1 GTAGMAPTLSLS
13 YNSNGGNGLLGMG
26 WGIDGLSQISRCP
39 KTIIQDGAMGGVN
52 YTTADKICIDGQRL
66 ISTGGVYGA
75 NATEYRTE
83 SANFA
88 KIISYTTTVANGP
101 DSFKVWTKAGQV
113 IEYGNTADSRIEAA
127 AKTVIRSW
135 GVNKISDTK
144 GNYIT
149 VSYIEDNP
157 NGEAYVSRVDYTGN
171 ATSSPVLTPYA
182 SVQFVY
188 EARPDTTTSYHAGS
202 VIKQTKR
209 MTNIK
214 TYNGATLVKDYRMT
228 YANTGAYSVDT
239 SNVKNGSLITQVKEC
254 DGSATPTCLNP
265 MTFNWQAGT
274 VNAATFAAAQAWSGL
289 PAGATVI
296 DSADINGD
304 GRSDVL
310 YDSIQGSFP
319 TTHILKVAF
328 SNGIGFTGDV
338 NTGLQG
344 GTNTCLVAGGMGGGC
359 TTSVFTLPAVA
370 LGDVNG
376 DGKADL
382 VTSSGVYFST
392 GNAFSAVQSS
402 PTGSIIALA
411 DINGDGRSDV
421 LYDSIQG
428 SFLTTHALNVAFSN
442 GNGFTGAVNTGL
454 QGGTNTC
461 VAGGGMG
468 GCTTSVFTLPAVALG
483 DVNGDGKADL
493 VTSSGVYFSTG
504 NAFSAVQ
511 SSPTGS
517 IIALADINGDGRSD
531 VLYDSI
537 QGSFLTTHA
546 LNVAFSNGNGFTGA
560 VNTGLQGGTNTCVA
574 GGGMGGCT
582 TSVFTLPA
590 VALGDVNGDS
600 LSDIVSNTK
609 VSIANQ
615 SLPDLL
621 LSQTD
626 GLGNT
631 TNLTQVPLST
641 AGVYLADTGSAYPV
655 RDVAATLPMY
665 VVSTATVSDG
675 NGGTLTNNYSYGGA
689 KVHLT
694 GRGSLGF
701 RYQKVTNVQAD
712 TNSTTFFRQDY
723 PYIGLP
729 SQTEKRITS
738 TNTLVGASALTYANT
753 VLTAGAAS
761 SQFPY
766 LSQSVEQNFELGGSL
781 INTTTTTNQYDDF
794 GNATQISVNSN
805 DGYIKTTNNTYL
817 NNPANF
823 SVINSTNWLL
833 GRLLRSTVTSTTP

>member
-1 GTAGMAPTLSLS
+1 MMKLSALNNTQSTKLMALTWLTLTLTLTSLFTTTAQAATPFTTNSNFSVGSDGSANVSIPIQVPPGTAGMAPTLSLS

-254 DGSATPTCLNP
+254 DGATTPVCLNP

-296 DSADINGD
+296 AMGDI
-304 GRSDVL
+304 
-310 YDSIQGSFP
+310 
-319 TTHILKVAF
+319 
-328 SNGIGFTGDV
+328 
-338 NTGLQG
+338 
-344 GTNTCLVAGGMGGGC
+344 
-359 TTSVFTLPAVA
+359 
-370 LGDVNG
+370 NG
-376 DGKADL
+376 DGKADIL
-382 VTSSGVYFST
+382 TQVGGAPNPTTISYAYSTGSGFTNSGVTLGTITYRC
-392 GNAFSAVQSS
+392 
-402 PTGSIIALA
+402 TGSTIAGCQGYAVNTMTGVTGGQLADVNGDGLA
-411 DINGDGRSDV
+411 DIVSGATIRLSVGTGFSAAQTWQNLSSFAIGD
-421 LYDSIQG
+421 I
-428 SFLTTHALNVAFSN
+428 
-442 GNGFTGAVNTGL
+442 
-454 QGGTNTC
+454 
-461 VAGGGMG
+461 
-468 GCTTSVFTLPAVALG
+468 
-483 DVNGDGKADL
+483 NGDGKAD
-493 VTSSGVYFSTG
+493 
-504 NAFSAVQ
+504 
-511 SSPTGS
+511 
-517 IIALADINGDGRSD
+517 I
-531 VLYDSI
+531 
-537 QGSFLTTHA
+537 
-546 LNVAFSNGNGFTGA
+546 
-560 VNTGLQGGTNTCVA
+560 
-574 GGGMGGCT
+574 
-582 TSVFTLPA
+582 
-590 VALGDVNGDS
+590 
-600 LSDIVSNTK
+600 
-609 VSIANQ
+609 
-615 SLPDLL
+615 
-621 LSQTD
+621 
-626 GLGNT
+626 
-631 TNLTQVPLST
+631 LTQVGGAPNPTTISY
-641 AGVYLADTGSAYPV
+641 AYSTGS
-655 RDVAATLPMY
+655 
-665 VVSTATVSDG
+665 G
-675 NGGTLTNNYSYGGA
+675 
-689 KVHLT
+689 
-694 GRGSLGF
+694 
-701 RYQKVTNVQAD
+701 
-712 TNSTTFFRQDY
+712 
-723 PYIGLP
+723 
-729 SQTEKRITS
+729 
-738 TNTLVGASALTYANT
+738 
-753 VLTAGAAS
+753 
-761 SQFPY
+761 
-766 LSQSVEQNFELGGSL
+766 
-781 INTTTTTNQYDDF
+781 
-794 GNATQISVNSN
+794 
-805 DGYIKTTNNTYL
+805 
-817 NNPANF
+817 
-823 SVINSTNWLL
+823 
-833 GRLLRSTVTSTTP
+833 